1 MCCLRI
7 LTICKT
13 GSDHRLTSRGSY
25 LSGLSDLFTVQKDFG
40 LRGIHFGRRGGGAH
54 TADEYVELEDPLP
67 VVKVITLLAVDW
79 CEVVEN

>member
-25 LSGLSDLFTVQKDFG
+25 LSGLSDLVKVQKDFG
-40 LRGIHFGRRGGGAH
+40 LQGIHFGRRGGGAH
-54 TADEYVELEDPLP
+54 AAEECVELEDSLI
-67 VVKVITLLAVDW
+67 VVKAIMLLAIDS
-79 CEVVEN
+79 CEVDEN